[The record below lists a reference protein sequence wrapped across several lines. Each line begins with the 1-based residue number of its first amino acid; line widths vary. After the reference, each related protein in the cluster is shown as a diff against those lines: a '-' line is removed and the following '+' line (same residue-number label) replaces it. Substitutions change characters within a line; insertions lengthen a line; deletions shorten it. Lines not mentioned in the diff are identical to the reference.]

1 MSTRRIEQAVVE
13 PAETVKQETK
23 FRVDKLRAKCMQL
36 FHVTSSTFDG
46 AMYGCTATE
55 KTLVKHRPE
64 STNGLER
71 SDKTWQEVLLIYPH
85 RR

>member
-13 PAETVKQETK
+13 PAETAKQETK

-36 FHVTSSTFDG
+36 FQITTSTFDG

-55 KTLVKHRPE
+55 MTISEAQARINKWLGKE
-64 STNGLER
+64 
-71 SDKTWQEVLLIYPH
+71 
-85 RR
+85 

>member
-36 FHVTSSTFDG
+36 FHITTSTFDG
-46 AMYGCTATE
+46 AMYGCE
-55 KTLVKHRPE
+55 KTEMTVKEAQSRINKWLGKE
-64 STNGLER
+64 
-71 SDKTWQEVLLIYPH
+71 
-85 RR
+85 